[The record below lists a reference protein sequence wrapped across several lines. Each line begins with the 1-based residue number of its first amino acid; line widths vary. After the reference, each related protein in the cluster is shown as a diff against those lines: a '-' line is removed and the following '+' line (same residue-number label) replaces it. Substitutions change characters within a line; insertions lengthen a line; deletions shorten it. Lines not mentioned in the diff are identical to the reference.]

1 MHTDKSAEQVC
12 MDAARFIG
20 AEYASYAAMHVN
32 SLTGPSPILKIE
44 RIDRYTTIMQT
55 MNNTEFPPHFSHFK
69 PPVYAAQQHDHAP
82 SRPELWPLQLSRHC
96 KYRDGNFVIILFIPD
111 SASSVPA
118 LQGVKAKTWVRE
130 DMFET
135 WELCPESLEG
145 LVDLAQ
151 QRESSGSESCKR
163 KSNSHSRYRS
173 DIS

>member
-1 MHTDKSAEQVC
+1 
-12 MDAARFIG
+12 
-20 AEYASYAAMHVN
+20 
-32 SLTGPSPILKIE
+32 
-44 RIDRYTTIMQT
+44 MQT

-82 SRPELWPLQLSRHC
+82 SRPELWPLQLSRYC

-151 QRESSGSESCKR
+151 QRESSGSESSLREKQTAWLASFPENSMGNWR
-163 KSNSHSRYRS
+163 KHMSECVSIEDFVEVFRS
-173 DIS
+173 AQDDVARGL